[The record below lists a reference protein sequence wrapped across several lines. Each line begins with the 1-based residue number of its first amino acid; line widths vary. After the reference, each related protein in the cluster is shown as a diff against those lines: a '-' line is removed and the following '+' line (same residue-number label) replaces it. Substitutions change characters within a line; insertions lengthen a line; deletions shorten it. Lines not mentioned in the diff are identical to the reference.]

1 MKKYIY
7 YLFGTLLAFAF
18 HACTSEEG
26 MMDGSA
32 SQRIT
37 VSFSLPDGTA
47 STRADETTEATE
59 AEKALNQIRLYCFD
73 YDGSEKGVLKKV
85 ISLTKEQI
93 AQGNPAIDLVKG
105 DYYIEAI
112 ANEAVLNLTEGVST
126 YSDYLQLRATTDDYG
141 QWPTAG
147 LKMQGAN
154 VARITNA
161 TKNLNINFSMIRM
174 VGRIDVVNKVPGL
187 TITKA
192 VMENGVK
199 QSFYVEDLTSTIA
212 KEDDSKET
220 RTNTELSVATDASAQ
235 IFYTYE
241 GDAKESGL
249 QISFE
254 GTAADGTVHTSLPIA
269 TFTNKNAQP
278 AIKRNK
284 LYVVTLEEVDGAIE
298 AEVTVTDWNQ
308 KNIDAEVTVEDELT
322 VTVDAADNSGV
333 TLRESDKAVAGDEKT
348 IYVPAEGATFS
359 VTSESNSI
367 AVEVVVLSGSDWLT
381 VAETRSLIQN
391 FDVTVAE
398 NTAEAERTARFVVR
412 NMLKPEVK
420 VTYNVVQAGAE
431 PAEPEGPDW
440 SDLPSISKPG
450 AATLEQ
456 WAGSKDA
463 VGKNGKEFFLYGIA
477 DPAVDEYTEVSV
489 FDTQRPGTWSGV
501 DPSESGYR
509 MATKTDWEALAAVG
523 ASSNVYHYLT
533 YNNKHYYISSR
544 TASSSKFV
552 LKFYECDEKGEYISS
567 EQTITLQGGYIE
579 ATYGGG
585 YPYGCTRL
593 SKRTTYTYYWCGG
606 NLAKYYVAFSSAG
619 ISVQQDNTSNNT
631 NSKGRAWDALRIRS
645 IKE

>member
-7 YLFGTLLAFAF
+7 YLFGALLTFAF

-126 YSDYLQLRATTDDYG
+126 YSDYLQLRATTDDYD
-141 QWPTAG
+141 QWLTGG

-187 TITKA
+187 TIIKA

-199 QSFYVEDLTSTIA
+199 QSFYVEDLTSAIA
-212 KEDDSKET
+212 KEEASTET
-220 RTNTELSVATDASAQ
+220 RTNTGLSVATDASAQ

-254 GTAADGTVHTSLPIA
+254 GTTADGTVHTSLPIA

-298 AEVTVTDWNQ
+298 AEVAVTDWNQ
-308 KNIDAEVTVEDELT
+308 KNIDAEVTVEDGLE
-322 VTVDAADNSGV
+322 VTVNPDGSGITLKDDN
-333 TLRESDKAVAGDEKT
+333 KAVAGDVKT
-348 IYVPAEGATFS
+348 IQVPAEGATFS
-359 VTSESNSI
+359 VISESDNI
-367 AVEVVVLSGSDWLT
+367 AVEAVVLNGTDWLT
-381 VAETRSLIQN
+381 VTETRSLVQK
-391 FDVTVAE
+391 FRVVVAE
-398 NTAEAERTARFVVR
+398 NTAETERTGQFVVR

-431 PAEPEGPDW
+431 PKGPDW
-440 SDLPSISKPG
+440 ENDYPNKDFYG
-450 AATLEQ
+450 AASLEQ
-456 WAGSKDA
+456 WVDSYDA
-463 VGKNGKEFFLYGIA
+463 TGENGKSFFMLGTPN
-477 DPAVDEYTEVSV
+477 PAVDTSSPLTD
-489 FDTQRPGTWSGV
+489 FDNRNDMNWDDSN
-501 DPSESGYR
+501 DPSKPGYR
-509 MATKTDWEALAAVG
+509 MASKADWEALVWVAANG
-523 ASSNVYHYLT
+523 RGKYLT
-533 YNNKHYYISSR
+533 LNGTHYYIHSAVKGDNEVNIVFQR
-544 TASSSKFV
+544 
-552 LKFYECDEKGEYISS
+552 CDDDQNMIGE
-567 EQTITLQGGYIE
+567 
-579 ATYGGG
+579 
-585 YPYGCTRL
+585 RL
-593 SKRTTYTYYWCGG
+593 SIKFGDGNSIIPTHDGNSPWNTTRVREDNVTRYWCS
-606 NLAKYYVAFSSAG
+606 YYSAYYIDLSTNNSYPIKADITNASRKG
-619 ISVQQDNTSNNT
+619 IDWY
-631 NSKGRAWDALRIRS
+631 AMRIRS

>member
-32 SQRIT
+32 SQRVT
-37 VSFSLPDGTA
+37 VSFSLPDGAA

-59 AEKALNQIRLYCFD
+59 AEKALNQIHLYCFD
-73 YDGSEKGVLKKV
+73 YTGSEKGVLKKV
-85 ISLTKEQI
+85 IPLTKDEI
-93 AQGNPAIDLVKG
+93 AQGNPAIDLDKG

-112 ANEAVLNLTEGVST
+112 ANEAALDLAPGEST
-126 YSDYLQLRATTDDYG
+126 YSDYLQRRATTDDYD

-154 VARITNA
+154 TARITNA

-220 RTNTELSVATDASAQ
+220 RTNAGLSVATDASAQ

-269 TFTNKNAQP
+269 TFDNKNAQP

-322 VTVDAADNSGV
+322 VTVADGGDIEGKNPATADDVV
-333 TLRESDKAVAGDEKT
+333 TIT
-348 IYVPAEGATFS
+348 VPATANTFS
-359 VTSESNSI
+359 VASESNSI

-381 VAETRSLIQN
+381 VTETRSLIQN
-391 FDVTVAE
+391 FDVAVAE
-398 NTAEAERTARFVVR
+398 NTAETERTARFVVR

-420 VTYNVVQAGAE
+420 VTYNVVQEAAE

-477 DPAVDEYTEVSV
+477 DPAVDEDTEVSV

-523 ASSNVYHYLT
+523 ASSNVRSYLT
-533 YNNKHYYISSR
+533 YNNKYYYISSR

-579 ATYGGG
+579 ATYDGG

-606 NLAKYYVAFSSAG
+606 NLAKYYVAFSSVG
-619 ISVQQDNTSNNT
+619 ISVQPDNTSNNT
-631 NSKGRAWDALRIRS
+631 SSKGRAWDALRIRS
-645 IKE
+645 IKAE

>member
-73 YDGSEKGVLKKV
+73 YAGSEKGVLKKV

-112 ANEAVLNLTEGVST
+112 ANEAVLNLTEDVST
-126 YSDYLQLRATTDDYG
+126 YSDYLQLRATTNDYD
-141 QWPTAG
+141 QWLTDG

-220 RTNTELSVATDASAQ
+220 RTNTGLSVATDASAQ

-254 GTAADGTVHTSLPIA
+254 GTTVDGTVHTSLPIA

-298 AEVTVTDWNQ
+298 AEVAVTDWNQ
-308 KNIDAEVTVEDELT
+308 KNIDAEVTVEDGLE
-322 VTVDAADNSGV
+322 VTVNPDGSGITLKDDN
-333 TLRESDKAVAGDEKT
+333 KAVAGDEKT
-348 IYVPAEGATFS
+348 IQVPAEGAAFS
-359 VTSESNSI
+359 VTSESSNI
-367 AVEVVVLSGSDWLT
+367 GVEVAVLSGSEWLT
-381 VAETRSLIQN
+381 VTETRSLVQK
-391 FDVTVAE
+391 FQVVVAK
-398 NTAEAERTARFVVR
+398 NTAETERTGQFVVR
-412 NMLKPEVK
+412 NILKPEVK
-420 VTYNVVQAGAE
+420 VTYNVVQEAAE
-431 PAEPEGPDW
+431 PTEPEGPDW
-440 SDLPSISKPG
+440 ENDYPNENFYR
-450 AATLEQ
+450 AASLEQ
-456 WAGSKDA
+456 WVDSYDA
-463 VGKNGKEFFLYGIA
+463 TGENGKSFFMLGTPN
-477 DPAVDEYTEVSV
+477 PAVDTSSPLAD
-489 FDTQRPGTWSGV
+489 FDTRNRTYWSSSD
-501 DPSESGYR
+501 DPSKEGYR
-509 MATKTDWEALAAVG
+509 MASKTDWEALAWVV
-523 ASSNVYHYLT
+523 SNAGKNWLTLNGQHYKIVSVNKG
-533 YNNKHYYISSR
+533 YNQVKIQ
-544 TASSSKFV
+544 
-552 LKFYECDEKGEYISS
+552 FYACNENQQVEGEM
-567 EQTITLQGGYIE
+567 QTISF
-579 ATYGGG
+579 GGG
-585 YPYGCTRL
+585 GSIITNHESTSPWNTKSVSKTNVTR
-593 SKRTTYTYYWCGG
+593 YWCAG
-606 NLAKYYVAFSSAG
+606 NIAYYVDLSYNVAVTKVGSTSASRKG
-619 ISVQQDNTSNNT
+619 IDWY
-631 NSKGRAWDALRIRS
+631 AMRIRS
-645 IKE
+645 IKEK

>member
-26 MMDGSA
+26 MMDDSA
-32 SQRIT
+32 SQRVT
-37 VSFSLPDGTA
+37 VSFSLPDGAA

-73 YDGSEKGVLKKV
+73 YTGSEKGVLKKV
-85 ISLTKEQI
+85 IPLNKEQI
-93 AQGNPAIDLVKG
+93 AQGNPAIDLEKG

-112 ANEAVLNLTEGVST
+112 ANEAALDLAAGEST
-126 YSDYLQLRATTDDYG
+126 YSDYLQLRATTDDYD
-141 QWPTAG
+141 QWPTVG

-154 VARITNA
+154 TARITNA

-199 QSFYVEDLTSTIA
+199 QSFYVEDLTSAIA
-212 KEDDSKET
+212 KEEASTET
-220 RTNTELSVATDASAQ
+220 RTNTGLSVATDASAQ

-254 GTAADGTVHTSLPIA
+254 GTTADGTVHTSLPIA

-298 AEVTVTDWNQ
+298 AEVAVTDWNQ
-308 KNIDAEVTVEDELT
+308 KNIDAEVTVEDGLE
-322 VTVDAADNSGV
+322 VTVNPDGSGITLKDDN
-333 TLRESDKAVAGDEKT
+333 KAVAGDVKT
-348 IYVPAEGATFS
+348 IYVPAEGAAFS
-359 VTSESNSI
+359 VTSESSNI
-367 AVEVVVLSGSDWLT
+367 GVKVDVLSGSEWLT
-381 VAETRSLIQN
+381 VTETRSLVQK
-391 FDVTVAE
+391 FQVVVAK
-398 NTAEAERTARFVVR
+398 NTAETERTGLFVVR

-440 SDLPSISKPG
+440 DELPSINKPG

-456 WAGSKDA
+456 WASSKDA
-463 VGKNGKEFFLYGIA
+463 VGENGKEFFLYGIA
-477 DPAVDEYTEVSV
+477 DPAVDKDTEVSV
-489 FDTQRPGTWSGV
+489 FDTRRPGTWSGV

-509 MATKTDWEALAAVG
+509 MATKTDWEALVAVG
-523 ASSNVYHYLT
+523 ASSNVFSYLT
-533 YNNKHYYISSR
+533 YNNKHYYISGR
-544 TASSSKFV
+544 TASNSKFV

-579 ATYGGG
+579 ATYDGG

-593 SKRTTYTYYWCGG
+593 SKRTTTYYWCGG
-606 NLAKYYVAFSSAG
+606 NLAKYFVMFSTAG

-631 NSKGRAWDALRIRS
+631 SSKGRAWDALRIRS